1 MTNYEEKAK
10 DIRELLLKQSGEK
23 LAASVNEKCGA
34 NISSTTITRASN
46 QKDISANT
54 LCLIHYVLT
63 H

>member
-23 LAASVNEKCGA
+23 LASIVNEKCGA
-34 NISSTTITRASN
+34 NISGTTITRASN
-46 QKDISANT
+46 QKDISSNT
-54 LCLIHYVLT
+54 LCLLHYVLT